1 METTK
6 IINITIQHC
15 DVYVSKDGV
24 KAERVEVAHVDQLAT
39 GDNNALVR
47 LTGRQALSSPAL
59 RDALA
64 KAGKDC
70 HDLLAPSTVER
81 KVTVTK
87 CKKRESVHPGNETV
101 ETTRTVTALEIVK
114 SHEPKLPT
122 ATIVA
127 AGLYLSGACP
137 PIAPVSVPLLLG
149 MGIVYDLWSRK
160 KRK

>member
-47 LTGRQALSSPAL
+47 LTGRQALPKAMAKDTL
-59 RDALA
+59 RKPGEQINEL
-64 KAGKDC
+64 
-70 HDLLAPSTVER
+70 HNVPTVER
-81 KVTVTK
+81 RVTATE
-87 CKKRESVHPGNETV
+87 CHKRETDHAGNETV
-101 ETTRTVTALEIVK
+101 ETTRTITATEITPALEHK
-114 SHEPKLPT
+114 MPT
-122 ATIVA
+122 TAIVA
-127 AGLYLSGACP
+127 AALCATGACP